1 MEEAL
6 KSELEKVGPRSV
18 KWRGI
23 LKRSGLFLPE
33 S

>member
-6 KSELEKVGPRSV
+6 KSELEKVDPRSV
-18 KWRGI
+18 KWSGI
-23 LKRSGLFLPE
+23 LKGSGLFLPE